1 MFFHK
6 KIADFNINNYSLN
19 VYYSPP
25 KRYEKQL
32 AILELTSEDL
42 KYLALFRSEVDQQI
56 DVITETFYK
65 GIMQEQSLI
74 DMINQNSSVNRL
86 KETLKVHIT
95 EMFAG
100 RLDENYF
107 EKRKK
112 IAKVHVKI
120 GLKTKW
126 YIAAFQQLLLHLIRM
141 VNSELVHRE
150 QRHKTIEA
158 ITKIFNLEQQV
169 VLEEYEA
176 FIDALKAEIEESK
189 MKIGSTVIQSSTD
202 LASISERTNASYHEL
217 MLQSDE
223 VKTYTMKA
231 MDISFN
237 ATDEAQI
244 GKEKISFQLDSMNT
258 IHHSVE
264 LITDEICKLEELT
277 QQMESVMG
285 IVTNI
290 ANKTNMLAL
299 NASIEANRAGAA
311 GNGFNVVAN
320 EVRKLAEQTKD
331 SSITVEGLL
340 VNTRQRM
347 QYLIDAS
354 TEIKEAVELGTTRMK
369 ETTQQFD
376 VVVNALLES
385 KDQNDLVK
393 EKMDYMTDVIALLG
407 KSFEEVKHAAESL
420 VSISH
425 HLKPI

>member
-1 MFFHK
+1 MFFRK
-6 KIADFNINNYSLN
+6 KIEGFNIDNNSVHVN
-19 VYYSPP
+19 YSPP

-32 AILELTSEDL
+32 AMLELTSEDL
-42 KYLALFRSEVDQQI
+42 KYLALFKIEVEKQI
-56 DVITETFYK
+56 DMITETFYK

-74 DMINQNSSVNRL
+74 EIISKNSSVNRL
-86 KETLKVHIT
+86 KETLKVHIA

-100 RLDENYF
+100 QLDENYF

-176 FIDALKAEIEESK
+176 FIDALKLQIEEGK
-189 MKIGSTVIQSSTD
+189 MKIGSTVIQSTTD

-217 MLQSDE
+217 MLQSDD

-231 MDISFN
+231 MDISFH

-244 GKEKISFQLDSMNT
+244 GKEKISFQLDNMHT
-258 IHHSVE
+258 IHQSVE
-264 LITDEICKLEELT
+264 LITDEISKLEELT
-277 QQMESVMG
+277 KQMESVMG

-299 NASIEANRAGAA
+299 NASIEAKRAGAA

-331 SSITVEGLL
+331 STVTVEGLL
-340 VNTRQRM
+340 VNTRERM
-347 QYLIDAS
+347 RYLIDAS
-354 TEIKEAVELGTTRMK
+354 GEIKEAVELGTLRMK
-369 ETTQQFD
+369 ETTNQFD

-393 EKMDYMTDVIALLG
+393 EKMDCMTDVIVLIG
-407 KSFEEVKHAAESL
+407 KSFEEVTHAADSL

-425 HLKPI
+425 HLKPS